1 MEWIVIGL
9 IIAGA
14 LFLAAAIIIVVVIV
28 KIKNKFNQFKRHTE
42 SITGRPFDTGKL
54 VEDMSNLRTSD
65 VMKKNPASLNG
76 MDKIFAPMIKKDYP
90 DLELQAV
97 FPQVELAV
105 KTYLD
110 CIEDKNTAELESKM
124 VIAPSLVQKTQE
136 IIRDIESQDITV
148 YYDNIVVH
156 KTVISDYVKEHGMA
170 TIRFQ
175 CAVGYLNFV
184 LDKNG
189 KVKSGSR
196 EVTEETVYV
205 VSYSRLIDGEL
216 GKQSGNVDV
225 LAVSCPNCGAPV
237 PRGSASRCPYCRTEF
252 HNLTEDVFSWAF
264 TDIKEKNL
272 MTKKLF

>member
-9 IIAGA
+9 IVAGV
-14 LFLAAAIIIVVVIV
+14 LFLTAAIIIAVIV
-28 KIKNKFNQFKRHTE
+28 TKIRNKFRQFKRHTE
-42 SITGRPFDTGKL
+42 SVTGRAFDTGKL
-54 VEDMSNLRTSD
+54 VEDMSKFRSSD
-65 VMKKNPASLNG
+65 IMKKNPASLNG
-76 MDKIFAPMIKKDYP
+76 MDKIYTPMIKRDYP

-97 FPQVELAV
+97 IPQVELAV

-110 CIEDKNTAELESKM
+110 CIEDKDTSELENKM
-124 VIAPSLVQKTQE
+124 IIAPSLVQKAQE

-148 YYDNIVVH
+148 YYDNIVIH
-156 KTVISDYVKEHGMA
+156 KTVISEYAKEHGMA

-196 EVTEETVYV
+196 EVAEETVYTV
-205 VSYSRLIDGEL
+205 AYSRVIDGEL
-216 GKQSGNVDV
+216 QKQSGEVDV
-225 LAVSCPNCGAPV
+225 LSVSCPNCGAPI

-252 HNLTEDVFSWAF
+252 HNLTEDVYSWAF
-264 TDIKEKNL
+264 TEIKEKNL
-272 MTKKLF
+272 MTKKLY